1 MRERE
6 RERERV
12 CIFTR
17 LLYESVFLAISY
29 LLSVVLKICER
40 ERSKHIFF
48 ILSTTRRRTRNRS
61 LHVIIIMFATSASA
75 TTFVASSSHRFRSRR
90 SCVRVLL
97 RAAKPSSFDPS
108 DPLTWNQPENKD
120 GFALANDIV
129 ANVEDVQML
138 TDADLAKIVGMEG
151 ASVPQMV
158 GDRISEGGKSLDLYD
173 EEEEEEGNRAATTTA
188 EGINEGMK
196 LYKQKEY
203 REAEAAFRAAL
214 TLPGTGPVR
223 FRKAKVAPAGPS
235 AGFEARESSQ
245 AEILAAHYN
254 RACCFAQMGEVD
266 DGLECLK
273 LSIENGFDDFKYLR
287 TDKDVALLR
296 DDKRFE
302 RLMDKYEPKG
312 VVGALN
318 ELMKGNGGMN
328 NPGGVV
334 GMFMDKMKK

>member
-1 MRERE
+1 M
-6 RERERV
+6 
-12 CIFTR
+12 
-17 LLYESVFLAISY
+17 
-29 LLSVVLKICER
+29 
-40 ERSKHIFF
+40 
-48 ILSTTRRRTRNRS
+48 
-61 LHVIIIMFATSASA
+61 
-75 TTFVASSSHRFRSRR
+75 
-90 SCVRVLL
+90 
-97 RAAKPSSFDPS
+97 
-108 DPLTWNQPENKD
+108 Q
-120 GFALANDIV
+120 NDII

-138 TDADLAKIVGMEG
+138 SDADLAKIVGMEG

-158 GDRISEGGKSLDLYD
+158 GDRISEGKSLDF
-173 EEEEEEGNRAATTTA
+173 EEEEEEENRAATTTA

-203 REAEAAFRAAL
+203 REAEEAFRRAL

-245 AEILAAHYN
+245 AEILAVHYN

-273 LSIENGFDDFKYLR
+273 LAIENGFDDFKYLR
-287 TDKDVALLR
+287 GDKDVASLR
-296 DDKRFE
+296 EDQRFE
-302 RLMDKYEPKG
+302 RLMEKYEPKG
-312 VVGALN
+312 FVGALN
-318 ELMKGNGGMN
+318 ELMKGNGGLD

>member
-1 MRERE
+1 
-6 RERERV
+6 
-12 CIFTR
+12 
-17 LLYESVFLAISY
+17 
-29 LLSVVLKICER
+29 
-40 ERSKHIFF
+40 
-48 ILSTTRRRTRNRS
+48 
-61 LHVIIIMFATSASA
+61 MFATSSSTTAIS
-75 TTFVASSSHRFRSRR
+75 TFVASSSHRFRSRR
-90 SCVRVLL
+90 PLVLVLL
-97 RAAKPSSFDPS
+97 RAAKPSSSSISSSSFDPS
-108 DPLTWNQPENKD
+108 DPLTWNQPENED

-158 GDRISEGGKSLDLYD
+158 GDRISEGKSLDFYD
-173 EEEEEEGNRAATTTA
+173 EEEEEGNRAATTTA